1 MSISEHIVSMT
12 MNSCINAL
20 SENQIIYTSLN
31 KSQSEN
37 TIEIIPT
44 ESLPDQE
51 QYPTSFI
58 INKVTLSVI
67 QNEKNLSTS
76 DIACAHHRKASED
89 QIFKKPPSIEVLE
102 RQRERKRKI
111 QKVSLKVKRNS
122 F

>member
-31 KSQSEN
+31 QSEN
-37 TIEIIPT
+37 TIEIIPR